1 MVLPPGAGLRPPL
14 LLVGGPGTELLQRS
28 RVVCSQKGVFL
39 ELQQESLHR
48 PPDLVDQEA
57 LTGRTQAGPHQGQ
70 ELVGPPRGCEPA
82 KYVGEAPGAAPLGR
96 RQRRQELYEPLPP
109 QIAGEGGQRRP
120 VQSTLPVGLADYGG
134 ELPGRQHVAQAAD
147 PILQGAPARPGQ
159 HFQHPGE
166 PLPQA
171 DEHQGQGDG
180 FFRHQDPL
188 RARAAQGQRGGE
200 GFGNFLLPHPV
211 LQQPLPPLSAPSFPG
226 GRVLP
231 PFSEGVVEAGQV
243 QEVDPDGGA
252 PPLGDR
258 PPEFFALESG
268 IGQQIG
274 EPEDMGGGGP
284 PGPEHAQHLAGLEV
298 GCELPR
304 PGVSPPGAG
313 GPDLEFAGED
323 PHLEGFREI
332 PAHEGQQAPRQ
343 VRQVRMTWGVH
354 PHAAHQGKEVPGKG
368 LEGEGCVAVAPRRG
382 MGERAHRLPYRPHGR
397 RA

>member
-48 PPDLVDQEA
+48 PPDLIDQEA

-252 PPLGDR
+252 PPSAIAR
-258 PPEFFALESG
+258 RSSSPWR
-268 IGQQIG
+268 
-274 EPEDMGGGGP
+274 
-284 PGPEHAQHLAGLEV
+284 AGSAS
-298 GCELPR
+298 R
-304 PGVSPPGAG
+304 SAN
-313 GPDLEFAGED
+313 
-323 PHLEGFREI
+323 RK
-332 PAHEGQQAPRQ
+332 
-343 VRQVRMTWGVH
+343 TW
-354 PHAAHQGKEVPGKG
+354 A
-368 LEGEGCVAVAPRRG
+368 AVAPLAQSTRRTL
-382 MGERAHRLPYRPHGR
+382 RAWRWAASCPARVFRPPAQAAPTWSSPGR
-397 RA
+397 TPTSRGSGRSRPTRDSRRPARSVRYG